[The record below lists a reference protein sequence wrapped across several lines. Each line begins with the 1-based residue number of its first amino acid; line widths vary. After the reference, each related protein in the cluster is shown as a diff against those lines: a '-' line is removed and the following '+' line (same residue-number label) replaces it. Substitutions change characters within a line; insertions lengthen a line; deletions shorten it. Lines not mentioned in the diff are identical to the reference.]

1 MTKFYTI
8 ARIAKTL
15 VSSQPKNQAN
25 ITFAILVCGTVLGL
39 AGIDL
44 VLPAI
49 PGLPS
54 AITGSLERAQL
65 VLATFAAGTAIGLLV
80 FGELGSRFNQRRLLI
95 GALLLYALLSFL
107 AAQAQ
112 SIDQLVAIRFFQG
125 LASSAPAVFAPGMI
139 RSLFSQRGALKAIG
153 LMGSIESL
161 TPAFAPVVG
170 AWMLT
175 VADWRASFFLTSA
188 LALILAI
195 AITLFAGSHLN
206 TAPKAKRSSL
216 SPAGYFSL
224 LSNREF
230 MRQGVSHACTLGG
243 LLIFVFGAPT
253 VITVSM
259 GGELSTF
266 VIMQLIGISLF
277 IISVNLSDR
286 LVAKYGSDTMI
297 YFGSCL
303 AAIGSVLITLFAV
316 LGDGDPRWLWLLF
329 APVNLGLGLRAPP
342 GFYQA
347 VVATG
352 DNDSRGAALLIL
364 FILGVA
370 ALGTVFVAP
379 FISLGLVPLSAAAAL
394 LSVSSVLILSV
405 FSPPETCEKEV

>member
-1 MTKFYTI
+1 MTNFNQISRYVQIHMT
-8 ARIAKTL
+8 
-15 VSSQPKNQAN
+15 SQPKNQAR

-49 PGLPS
+49 PSLPS
-54 AITGSLERAQL
+54 VITGTIERAQL

-80 FGELGSRFNQRRLLI
+80 FGELGSRFNQRSLLI
-95 GALLLYALLSFL
+95 SALLLYAILSFM

-112 SIDQLVAIRFFQG
+112 SINQLVTIRFFQG
-125 LASSAPAVFAPGMI
+125 FASSAPAVFAPGMI
-139 RSLFSQRGALKAIG
+139 RSLFDQRGALKAIG

-161 TPAFAPVVG
+161 TPAFAPIVG

-175 VADWRASFFLTSA
+175 FADWRASFFLTSA
-188 LALILAI
+188 LALILTI
-195 AITLFAGSHLN
+195 AITIFAGSHLN
-206 TAPKAKRSSL
+206 VVSTSKRSKL
-216 SPAGYFSL
+216 STAGYFSL
-224 LSNREF
+224 LANREF
-230 MRQGVSHACTLGG
+230 MRQGLSHACTLGG

-253 VITVSM
+253 VITTSM
-259 GGELSTF
+259 GGDLSTF
-266 VIMQLIGISLF
+266 VVMQLIGISLF
-277 IISVNLSDR
+277 IISANLSDR
-286 LVAKYGSDTMI
+286 FVAQYGSDTMI

-303 AAIGSVLITLFAV
+303 AAIGSVLIALFAF

-329 APVNLGLGLRAPP
+329 APVNLGFGLRAPP

-364 FILGVA
+364 FILGIA

-379 FISLGLVPLSAAAAL
+379 FISIGLVPLSAAAAL
-394 LSVSSVLILSV
+394 LSVLSVVILSV
-405 FSPPETCEKEV
+405 FKVQNAHSKEA